1 MTGNDILQRALGLLG
16 YAENNGNIQLT
27 QRILQKSLPLV
38 RLVYSDISRMCGLEK
53 ETIESLSDE
62 FEISNKA
69 ADVFACGLASYIA
82 ATEGDD
88 NAQAFWSAEYNS
100 RRTTLSKITEVKD
113 ELPIPE
119 Y

>member
-1 MTGNDILQRALGLLG
+1 
-16 YAENNGNIQLT
+16 
-27 QRILQKSLPLV
+27 
-38 RLVYSDISRMCGLEK
+38 MCGMEK
-53 ETIESLSDE
+53 ETIDSLSDE
-62 FEISNKA
+62 FEISNNA

-88 NAQAFWSAEYNS
+88 NAHAFWAAEYNA
-100 RRTTLSKITEVKD
+100 RRTTLSKITTVKD